1 MMDAF
6 TEDEKVHNLAFR
18 PPVMRTILIMSCS
31 ALCSPNTSR
40 PARLRLA
47 SSSSSSVSP
56 LLPFW
61 PDRRLRDVRQC

>member
-6 TEDEKVHNLAFR
+6 TEDEKVYTFAR
-18 PPVMRTILIMSCS
+18 PGPLSRGQTLIMSRS

-40 PARLRLA
+40 PARLRLT

-56 LLPFW
+56 LL
-61 PDRRLRDVRQC
+61 LV